1 MEAEQAEN
9 YQKWIKD
16 VKKLKSL
23 VSRLKRVGITG
34 MKVPCLIKLLKK
46 HKIDVVFDVRQSYY
60 YKATEGF
67 KPTELKETL
76 SKEGITYFYSSTL
89 GNPFHRDFQA
99 KFKSAQNNIE
109 LLKKINQEAKDTYL
123 EYIKKEFDHKDQKD
137 LFPQEKFKTLFKLVA
152 HTKGLKSR
160 TFCLLCYCK
169 YPQDCHTYWLIEAI
183 INKRREELG
192 FDPQYILET
201 RLYDKFSI
209 KLEELSES

>member
-46 HKIDVVFDVRQSYY
+46 HKIDVVFDVRQSYS

-89 GNPFHRDFQA
+89 GNPFHRDF
-99 KFKSAQNNIE
+99 
-109 LLKKINQEAKDTYL
+109 QEAKDTYL